1 MMLDI
6 KTGAGLPAIYKLFRG
21 GCQPTFAPQHSTKP
35 SCLVRLYILS
45 SLIVAFSFQAFVL
58 NSLFITGVTHS
69 LVLSNCPPRPGQAVE
84 CSFVLFSPQETF
96 YAAVFLYIYRT
107 PDSVPFDGIVPIFAL
122 VRKVCRSGNWTVDRH
137 CPQFLFLVSKLL
149 LSTSLS
155 YVVHVQCSYG
165 SIFQCRKKNR

>member
-1 MMLDI
+1 MLDI
-6 KTGAGLPAIYKLFRG
+6 KTGGGLPAIYKLFRD
-21 GCQPTFAPQHSTKP
+21 GCQPTFAPQQNQVVL
-35 SCLVRLYILS
+35 CVYIKFFD
-45 SLIVAFSFQAFVL
+45 VAFLFQALVL
-58 NSLFITGVTHS
+58 NSLFFTGVTYWFFPTALPGLARLQNAH
-69 LVLSNCPPRPGQAVE
+69 LSCFLHKR
-84 CSFVLFSPQETF
+84 LFMH
-96 YAAVFLYIYRT
+96 AVFLYIYRT